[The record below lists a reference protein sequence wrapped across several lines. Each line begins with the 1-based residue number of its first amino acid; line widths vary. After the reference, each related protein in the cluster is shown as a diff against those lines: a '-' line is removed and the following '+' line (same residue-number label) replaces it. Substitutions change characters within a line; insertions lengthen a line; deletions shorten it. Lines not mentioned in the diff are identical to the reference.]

1 VKRLS
6 ILVAVLAAAL
16 LAWAAAAR
24 SGALDSDPA
33 EARAR
38 YGSPPSQFVEI
49 DGTRLHY
56 RDEGQGPVLVLLHGS
71 RASLQQW
78 DGWVAQLGSRFRII
92 RVDAFAHGL
101 TGPDGRNDYGAERQL
116 QLLDALLVRLGVER
130 FVLGG
135 TSGGATEA
143 VRYTVLHPERVEKL
157 VLSTV
162 PLRLPVTPRTRPLD
176 RAVFWF
182 HDVVLRSYGTDLY
195 WRTFL
200 RSIFGDPDK
209 VTDEMVTRYRIL
221 NTQPGQQARFRTRI
235 ATWRASG
242 GPERDF
248 ALAARVAVPVLIQ
261 WGGAGPVLPQE
272 LHCTIAS
279 AFTGAPVRVITYP
292 DVGHK
297 LVMEDPVRTA
307 QDALA
312 FIVDGSGG
320 TSCPPAS
327 PAVAAPESAAAP
339 ATAAARSDASVA
351 ASSR

>member
-1 VKRLS
+1 MKK
-6 ILVAVLAAAL
+6 VAVVVAAL
-16 LAWAAAAR
+16 LALLIAGVVAAR
-24 SGALDSDPA
+24 RGALDADPA
-33 EARAR
+33 EALAR
-38 YGSPPSQFVEI
+38 YGGAPSQFVEI

-56 RDEGQGPVLVLLHGS
+56 RDEGRGPVLVLLHGS
-71 RASLQQW
+71 RANLQQW
-78 DGWVAQLGSRFRII
+78 DGWVDQLGSRFRII

-101 TGPDGRNDYGAERQL
+101 TGPDGRDDYSAERQL

-162 PLRLPVTPRTRPLD
+162 PLRLPVAPRTRPFD

-182 HDVVLRSYGTDLY
+182 HDAVLDSYGTDLY

-200 RSIFGDPDK
+200 RSIFGDPGK
-209 VTDEMVTRYRIL
+209 VTDAMVTRYRIL
-221 NTQPGQQARFRTRI
+221 NTQPGQQRRFRTRI
-235 ATWRASG
+235 ETWRASG

-248 ALAARVAVPVLIQ
+248 ALAAQVTVPVLIQ
-261 WGGAGPVLPQE
+261 WGAAGPVLPQE

-279 AFTGAPVRVITYP
+279 AFTHAPVRVITYP
-292 DVGHK
+292 GVGHK

-307 QDALA
+307 QDALG
-312 FIVDGSGG
+312 FIVDGAGG
-320 TSCPPAS
+320 TSC
-327 PAVAAPESAAAP
+327 AP
-339 ATAAARSDASVA
+339 AAAARSDASVA